1 MINILTDSTADL
13 SRDILEK
20 YQISTIPM
28 YIHLNGRNYK
38 DGSEI
43 QAQAMFDTVQR
54 TGQYPTTSA
63 PSPGDFMKF
72 FNREE
77 PTIYLGVSS
86 KLSTT
91 FRNAQLALEELDNRT
106 IDLIDTLSISTG
118 YGQVVLKAA
127 EWRDEGMKFEE
138 LSQRLRDF
146 ITKTRGIFIL
156 DTLDYLYHG
165 GRCSSI
171 EHFVASMLKIHP
183 FLKIRQDGTLGV
195 LQKVR
200 GERFRAVKA
209 LFSYFEEQLSISKI
223 SRIFITHLDCQD
235 EVDFLIERI
244 QELGKPIEILTAQVG
259 CVLAT
264 HSGPKPLGIAYAVE

>member
-1 MINILTDSTADL
+1 
-13 SRDILEK
+13 
-20 YQISTIPM
+20 
-28 YIHLNGRNYK
+28 
-38 DGSEI
+38 
-43 QAQAMFDTVQR
+43 
-54 TGQYPTTSA
+54 
-63 PSPGDFMKF
+63 MKF

-223 SRIFITHLDCQD
+223 SRIFITHLNCQD
-235 EVDFLIERI
+235 EADFLIERI

>member
-13 SRDILEK
+13 SKDILEK
-20 YQISTIPM
+20 YQISTIAM

-223 SRIFITHLDCQD
+223 SRIFITHLNCQD
-235 EVDFLIERI
+235 EADFLIERI